1 MTASVHLP
9 MVYKKDCPRIWVSH
23 TLLTYYIR
31 KVHKFF
37 SKFPPHCI
45 VVKHIVNLSPI
56 VQSYEEV
63 QVLRIHRIT
72 GVSRIGYDNCGF
84 DSRLHSSGVQKKL
97 LWSSFFCILVK
108 QHAFLMPCCSSKTA
122 WWPVFWYRQ
131 IASFVERLLNL
142 AKSSLFLIYETVLI
156 CTKRR

>member
-9 MVYKKDCPRIWVSH
+9 VVYKKYCPKIWVSY
-23 TLLTYYIR
+23 TLLTYYIW
-31 KVHKFF
+31 KVHKVLFRNF
-37 SKFPPHCI
+37 PSLYCSETYCEPFPPF
-45 VVKHIVNLSPI
+45 

-84 DSRLHSSGVQKKL
+84 NSRLHSSGVQKKL

-122 WWPVFWYRQ
+122 WWTVFWYRQ

-142 AKSSLFLIYETVLI
+142 AKSSLF
-156 CTKRR
+156 